1 MGQKTFV
8 NDTAVRVGHLKKKKT
23 NPVTVAS
30 VVTDNMREGSA
41 ERLVK
46 NRKILN

>member
-8 NDTAVRVGHLKKKKT
+8 NDTAVRVGHLKKKT

-46 NRKILN
+46 TERF